1 MSDLQSRRI
10 RTASQDLSVA
20 FGQAML
26 RAVHDGPMM
35 GDSQYLLTFA
45 LEDYGRAVA
54 DLPPRIR
61 GE

>member
-26 RAVHDGPMM
+26 SAVHDGPMM

-45 LEDYGRAVA
+45 LED
-54 DLPPRIR
+54 
-61 GE
+61 